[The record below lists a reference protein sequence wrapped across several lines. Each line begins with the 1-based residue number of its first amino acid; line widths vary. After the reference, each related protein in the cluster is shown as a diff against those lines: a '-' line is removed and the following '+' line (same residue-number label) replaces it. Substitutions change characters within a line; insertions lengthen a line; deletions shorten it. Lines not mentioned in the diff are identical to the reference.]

1 MKNFYVITL
10 LYFVLSIQTF
20 GQYTTPNTSRNWNL
34 DSLVQYSNG
43 VVTGVF
49 PNYTIN
55 NNVIISVSDQVVIQA
70 GSIVNFSVRAAG
82 IEVNGIF
89 QVNGS
94 ASNQILFTSNT
105 QDSLGA
111 YEGIRFNDSSNDSL
125 SFIQFTRIEYANSG
139 LRNVNASPRFEN
151 NFLFKCRRSIQ
162 LTGSNSLI
170 QNNIIERGFE
180 WGLTATLNSSPR
192 IVNNIFVNNNSQ
204 NTSAKNQ
211 ISIGTQGINSPLIEG
226 NKIHGGM
233 FNRTGGISISA
244 LFVGS
249 ASESIIRNN
258 EIYENSFGIAL
269 AGGDLRVLITNNQ
282 IRNNKINPD
291 VLTTGSGININGNNL
306 NRPIIRNNTITGN
319 WWGVTVMNGTTI
331 QAGPEPNLGNIIN
344 TDTTDDGRNIIFN
357 NMQGATHYD
366 LFNNC
371 TNDFFAQNNDWKVYD
386 SASIALRI
394 IDKSDST
401 IRGNI
406 IFMPFIFQ
414 TSINENSVQPNNF
427 VLYQNY
433 PNPFNSSTRIEF
445 YLKEKDFVRIE
456 IYNSL
461 GEKIKEFINQELSVG
476 KHSIDFNASQLTS
489 GIYFYRIVTS
499 NFIATRKAIHVK

>member
-1 MKNFYVITL
+1 M
-10 LYFVLSIQTF
+10 
-20 GQYTTPNTSRNWNL
+20 
-34 DSLVQYSNG
+34 
-43 VVTGVF
+43 
-49 PNYTIN
+49 
-55 NNVIISVSDQVVIQA
+55 
-70 GSIVNFSVRAAG
+70 
-82 IEVNGIF
+82 
-89 QVNGS
+89 
-94 ASNQILFTSNT
+94 
-105 QDSLGA
+105 
-111 YEGIRFNDSSNDSL
+111 
-125 SFIQFTRIEYANSG
+125 
-139 LRNVNASPRFEN
+139 
-151 NFLFKCRRSIQ
+151 
-162 LTGSNSLI
+162 
-170 QNNIIERGFE
+170 
-180 WGLTATLNSSPR
+180 
-192 IVNNIFVNNNSQ
+192 NNNSQ